1 MELFSE
7 EDRSQHSEKRLAL
20 ITALAALITVA
31 VVFLG
36 GAWFLT
42 RSGLLDALLGAATP
56 PPDTGGTP
64 TLLSLVQTRQP
75 TAPPI
80 VTATPRQT
88 MTTSQPT
95 LTPTPLAPAATPSPT
110 PSSTPSPTATPT
122 DPLAGKFVVEYKGC
136 TPHGSNQGT
145 VKGQIFD
152 RNGDII
158 VGAEVRITLN
168 GWAYDQPA
176 RSNGAGWYEFYLQ
189 NDLKVK
195 IVSLRINGQE
205 MPLAGNDLEF
215 KAQGGC
221 FEYVNLRQH

>member
-1 MELFSE
+1 MDVFTE
-7 EDRSQHSEKRLAL
+7 EDRSPHSEKRLAL
-20 ITALAALITVA
+20 ITALAALVTVA
-31 VVFLG
+31 AVFLG
-36 GAWFLT
+36 GAWLLT

-56 PPDTGGTP
+56 PPSNNGTP

-75 TAPPI
+75 TAPLI
-80 VTATPRQT
+80 MTATPRQET
-88 MTTSQPT
+88 ATLQPT
-95 LTPTPLAPAATPSPT
+95 VTPTPPSAITPSPTLSATPSPT
-110 PSSTPSPTATPT
+110 TTPT

-158 VGAEVRITLN
+158 VGAEVRVTLN
-168 GWAYDQPA
+168 GWAYDTPA